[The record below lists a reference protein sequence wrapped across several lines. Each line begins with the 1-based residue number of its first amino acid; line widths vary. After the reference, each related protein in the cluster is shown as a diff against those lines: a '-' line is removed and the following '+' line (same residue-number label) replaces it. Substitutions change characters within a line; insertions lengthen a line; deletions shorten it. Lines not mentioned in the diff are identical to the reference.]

1 MLFSKI
7 YKLNVV
13 CIPAYNE
20 EAKIK
25 DMVKKSL
32 PHVDKVIVCDD
43 GSTDNTAAL
52 AKKAGAI
59 VISHETNLGYGA
71 AISALFD
78 YCRKN
83 NAEIMVTLDGDG
95 QHNPDQ
101 VPDLINVILKH
112 NVDVVIGSRS
122 LKDDNDLPSYRKTG
136 IKIITATINSATN
149 LKVTDSQS
157 GFRAYSKAAIDLIH
171 PSESGMSVSTEILL
185 NVSNNG
191 LSIAEVPITVSYQ
204 GDTSTEHPVKHGSHV
219 IASTLKYVSI
229 KHPMYF
235 YGLPGIIIFI
245 SGLIMGV
252 SFLDG
257 YLDPNEPTVL
267 YGLML
272 GSIISILLGSL
283 MIITS
288 ILLFSMA
295 NLIRGTR

>member
-1 MLFSKI
+1 MKI
-7 YKLNVV
+7 V

-20 EAKIK
+20 EIKIN
-25 DMVKKSL
+25 DVVKKSL
-32 PHVDKVIVCDD
+32 PYADKVIVCDD
-43 GSTDNTAAL
+43 GSTDDTAAL
-52 AKKAGAI
+52 AKKAGAV
-59 VISHETNLGYGA
+59 VISHEKNQGYGA
-71 AISALFD
+71 TISTLFD

-101 VPDLINVILKH
+101 IPDLINVILKH
-112 NVDVVIGSRS
+112 KVDVVIGARS
-122 LKDDNDLPSYRKTG
+122 LRDDKNLPSYRKTG
-136 IKIITATINSATN
+136 IKIITSTINSATN

-157 GFRAYSKAAIDLIH
+157 GFRAYSKEAINLIR
-171 PSESGMSVSTEILL
+171 PTESGMAVSTEIL
-185 NVSNNG
+185 VKISNNG
-191 LSIAEVPITVSYQ
+191 LSMAEVPITVSYI
-204 GDTSTEHPVKHGSHV
+204 GDTSTEHPVTHGTHV
-219 IASTLKYVSI
+219 IGSTLKYVSI

-235 YGLPGIIIFI
+235 YGLPGILLFI

-257 YLDPNEPTVL
+257 YLDPAAPKIL

-272 GSIISILLGSL
+272 GSIISVLLGSM

>member
-1 MLFSKI
+1 MKI
-7 YKLNVV
+7 V

-20 EAKIK
+20 EIKIN
-25 DMVKKSL
+25 DVVKKSL
-32 PHVDKVIVCDD
+32 PYADKVIVCDD
-43 GSTDNTAAL
+43 GSTDDTAAL
-52 AKKAGAI
+52 AKKAGAV
-59 VISHETNLGYGA
+59 VISHEKNQGYGA
-71 AISALFD
+71 TISTLFD

-101 VPDLINVILKH
+101 IPDLINVILKH
-112 NVDVVIGSRS
+112 KVDVVIGSRS
-122 LKDDNDLPSYRKTG
+122 LKDDKDLPSYRKTG
-136 IKIITATINSATN
+136 IKIITSTINSATN

-157 GFRAYSKAAIDLIH
+157 GFRAYSKEAIDQIY
-171 PSESGMSVSTEILL
+171 PTESGMAVSTEIL
-185 NVSNNG
+185 VKISNNG
-191 LSIAEVPITVSYQ
+191 LSLAEVPITVSYI
-204 GDTSTEHPVKHGSHV
+204 GDTSTEHPVTHGTHV
-219 IASTLKYVSI
+219 IGSTLKYVSI

-235 YGLPGIIIFI
+235 YGMPGILFFI
-245 SGLIMGV
+245 SGLILGI

-257 YLDPNEPTVL
+257 YLDPNTPKIL

-272 GSIISILLGSL
+272 GSIISILLGSM

>member
-1 MLFSKI
+1 LKI
-7 YKLNVV
+7 A

-25 DMVKKSL
+25 DVIKKSL
-32 PHVDKVIVCDD
+32 PYVDKVVVCDD
-43 GSTDNTAAL
+43 GSTDDTAVV
-52 AKKAGAI
+52 AKKAGAV
-59 VISHETNLGYGA
+59 VISHEKNLGYGA
-71 AISALFD
+71 TISTLFD
-78 YCRKN
+78 YCRN

-95 QHNPDQ
+95 QHDPDQ
-101 VPDLINVILKH
+101 IPDLINVILKH

-122 LKDDNDLPSYRKTG
+122 LRDEKDLPSYRRAG
-136 IKIITATINSATN
+136 IKIITSTINSATN

-157 GFRAYSKAAIDLIH
+157 GFRAYAKSAIDLIH
-171 PSESGMSVSTEILL
+171 PTESGMAVSTEILL
-185 NVSNNG
+185 SISNNG
-191 LSIAEVPITVSYQ
+191 LSMAEVPITVSYT
-204 GDTSTEHPVKHGSHV
+204 GNTSSEHPVTHGSHV
-219 IASTLKYVSI
+219 IGTTLKYVSI

-235 YGLPGIIIFI
+235 YGIPGILLFI

-257 YLDPNEPTVL
+257 YLDPVAPKVL
-267 YGLML
+267 YGLIL
-272 GSIISILLGSL
+272 GSIISILLGSM

>member
-1 MLFSKI
+1 LKI
-7 YKLNVV
+7 V

-20 EAKIK
+20 EIKIN
-25 DMVKKSL
+25 DVVKKSL
-32 PHVDKVIVCDD
+32 PYADKVIVCDD
-43 GSTDNTAAL
+43 GSTDDTAAL

-59 VISHETNLGYGA
+59 VISHEKNQGYGA
-71 AISALFD
+71 TISTLFD

-101 VPDLINVILKH
+101 IPDLINVILKH

-122 LKDDNDLPSYRKTG
+122 LKDDKDLPSYRKTG
-136 IKIITATINSATN
+136 IKVITSTINSATN

-157 GFRAYSKAAIDLIH
+157 GFRAYSKEAIDLIF
-171 PSESGMSVSTEILL
+171 PTESGMAVSTEIL
-185 NVSNNG
+185 VKISNNG
-191 LSIAEVPITVSYQ
+191 LSLAEVPITVSYI
-204 GDTSTEHPVKHGSHV
+204 GDTSTQHPVTHGTHV
-219 IASTLKYVSI
+219 IGSTLKYVSI

-235 YGLPGIIIFI
+235 YGIPGILFFI
-245 SGLIMGV
+245 SGLIFGI

-257 YLDPNEPTVL
+257 YLDPNAPKIL

-272 GSIISILLGSL
+272 GSIISILLGSM

>member
-1 MLFSKI
+1 LKI
-7 YKLNVV
+7 V

-20 EAKIK
+20 EIKIN
-25 DMVKKSL
+25 DVVKKSL
-32 PHVDKVIVCDD
+32 PYADKVIVCDD
-43 GSTDNTAAL
+43 GSTDDTAAL
-52 AKKAGAI
+52 AKKAGAV
-59 VISHETNLGYGA
+59 VISHEKNQGYGA
-71 AISALFD
+71 TISTLFD

-101 VPDLINVILKH
+101 IPDLINVILKH
-112 NVDVVIGSRS
+112 KVDVVIGSRS
-122 LKDDNDLPSYRKTG
+122 LKDDKDLPSYRKTG
-136 IKIITATINSATN
+136 IKIITSTINSATN

-157 GFRAYSKAAIDLIH
+157 GFRAYSKEAINLIR
-171 PSESGMSVSTEILL
+171 PTESGMAVSTEIL
-185 NVSNNG
+185 VKISNNG
-191 LSIAEVPITVSYQ
+191 LSMAEVPITVSYI
-204 GDTSTEHPVKHGSHV
+204 GDTSTEHPVTHGTHV
-219 IASTLKYVSI
+219 IGSTLKYVSI

-235 YGLPGIIIFI
+235 YGLPGVLLFI

-257 YLDPNEPTVL
+257 YLDPGAPKIL

-272 GSIISILLGSL
+272 GSIISILLGSM

>member
-1 MLFSKI
+1 
-7 YKLNVV
+7 LNIV

-20 EAKIK
+20 EAKIN
-25 DMVKKSL
+25 DVVKKAL
-32 PHVDKVIVCDD
+32 LYVDKVVVCDD
-43 GSTDNTAAL
+43 GSSDNTATV

-59 VISHETNLGYGA
+59 VVSHKTNQGYGA
-71 AISALFD
+71 AISTLFD

-101 VPDLINVILKH
+101 IPDLISVIIKH

-122 LKDDNDLPSYRKTG
+122 LKDDKNLPSYRKTG
-136 IKIITATINSATN
+136 IKIITSTINSATN

-157 GFRAYSKAAIDLIH
+157 GFRAYSKTAIDLIR
-171 PSESGMSVSTEILL
+171 PTESGMSASTEILL
-185 NVSNNG
+185 KISNNG
-191 LSIAEVPITVSYQ
+191 LSMAEVPITVSYT
-204 GDTSTEHPVKHGSHV
+204 GDTSTEHPVTHGSHV
-219 IASTLKYVSI
+219 IGTTLKYVSI

-235 YGLPGIIIFI
+235 YGIPGILLFI

-252 SFLDG
+252 AFLDG
-257 YLDPNEPTVL
+257 YLDPVAPKVL
-267 YGLML
+267 YGLIL
-272 GSIISILLGSL
+272 GSIISILLGSM

>member
-1 MLFSKI
+1 M
-7 YKLNVV
+7 KLV
-13 CIPAYNE
+13 CIPTYNE
-20 EAKIK
+20 ERKIK
-25 DMVKKSL
+25 EVVKKAL

-43 GSTDNTAAL
+43 GSTDKTAVL
-52 AKKAGAI
+52 AEKAGAT
-59 VISHETNLGYGA
+59 VISHEKNLGYGA
-71 AISALFD
+71 AISTLFD

-101 VPDLINVILKH
+101 IPDLINVILKH

-122 LKDDNDLPSYRKTG
+122 LSDDKDLPSYRRTG
-136 IKIITATINSATN
+136 IKIITSTINSATN

-157 GFRAYSKAAIDLIH
+157 GFRAYSKEAIDLIH
-171 PSESGMSVSTEILL
+171 TTESGMAVSTEIL
-185 NVSNNG
+185 VKISNNG
-191 LSIAEVPITVSYQ
+191 LSLAEVPITVSYI
-204 GDTSTEHPVKHGSHV
+204 GDTSTEHPVTHGTHV
-219 IASTLKYVSI
+219 IGSTLKYVSI

-235 YGLPGIIIFI
+235 YGLPGILLFI
-245 SGLIMGV
+245 SGLILGI

-257 YLDPNEPTVL
+257 YLDPNTPKIL

-272 GSIISILLGSL
+272 GSIISILLGSM

>member
-1 MLFSKI
+1 MKI
-7 YKLNVV
+7 V

-20 EAKIK
+20 EIKIN
-25 DMVKKSL
+25 DVVKKSL
-32 PHVDKVIVCDD
+32 PYADKVIVCDD
-43 GSTDNTAAL
+43 GSTDDTAAL
-52 AKKAGAI
+52 AKKAGAV
-59 VISHETNLGYGA
+59 VISHEKNQGYGA
-71 AISALFD
+71 TISTLFD

-101 VPDLINVILKH
+101 IPDLISVIIKH

-122 LKDDNDLPSYRKTG
+122 LKDDKNLPSYRKTG
-136 IKIITATINSATN
+136 IKIITSTINSATN

-157 GFRAYSKAAIDLIH
+157 GFRAYSKEAIDLIH
-171 PSESGMSVSTEILL
+171 PTESGMAVSTEIL
-185 NVSNNG
+185 VKISNNG
-191 LSIAEVPITVSYQ
+191 LSMAEVPITVSYI
-204 GDTSTEHPVKHGSHV
+204 GDTSTEHPVTHGTHV
-219 IASTLKYVSI
+219 IGSTLKYVSI

-235 YGLPGIIIFI
+235 YGLPGVLLFI

-257 YLDPNEPTVL
+257 YLDPAAPKIL

-272 GSIISILLGSL
+272 GSIISILLGSM

>member
-1 MLFSKI
+1 LKI
-7 YKLNVV
+7 V

-20 EAKIK
+20 EIKIN
-25 DMVKKSL
+25 DVVKKSL
-32 PHVDKVIVCDD
+32 PYADKVIVCDD
-43 GSTDNTAAL
+43 GSTDDTAAL
-52 AKKAGAI
+52 AKKAGAV
-59 VISHETNLGYGA
+59 VISHEKNQGYGTT
-71 AISALFD
+71 ISTLFD

-101 VPDLINVILKH
+101 IPDLINVILKH
-112 NVDVVIGSRS
+112 KVDVVIGSRS
-122 LKDDNDLPSYRKTG
+122 LKDDKDLPSYRKTG
-136 IKIITATINSATN
+136 IKIITSTINSATN

-157 GFRAYSKAAIDLIH
+157 GFRAYSKEAIDLIH
-171 PSESGMSVSTEILL
+171 PTESGMAVSTEIL
-185 NVSNNG
+185 VKISNNG
-191 LSIAEVPITVSYQ
+191 LSMAEVPITVSYI
-204 GDTSTEHPVKHGSHV
+204 GDTSTEHPVTHGTHV
-219 IASTLKYVSI
+219 IGSTLKYVSI

-235 YGLPGIIIFI
+235 YGLPGILLFI
-245 SGLIMGV
+245 SGLIMGI

-257 YLDPNEPTVL
+257 YLDPSAPKIL

-272 GSIISILLGSL
+272 GSIISILLGSM

>member
-1 MLFSKI
+1 MKI
-7 YKLNVV
+7 V

-20 EAKIK
+20 EIKIN
-25 DMVKKSL
+25 DVVKKSL
-32 PHVDKVIVCDD
+32 PYADKVIVCDD
-43 GSTDNTAAL
+43 GSTDDTAAL
-52 AKKAGAI
+52 AKKAGAV
-59 VISHETNLGYGA
+59 VISHEKNLGYGA
-71 AISALFD
+71 TISTLFD
-78 YCRKN
+78 YCREN

-101 VPDLINVILKH
+101 IPDLINVILKH
-112 NVDVVIGSRS
+112 KVDVVIGSRS
-122 LKDDNDLPSYRKTG
+122 LRDDKNLPSYRKTG
-136 IKIITATINSATN
+136 IKIITSTINSATN

-157 GFRAYSKAAIDLIH
+157 GFRAYSKEAIDLIH
-171 PSESGMSVSTEILL
+171 PTESGMAVSTEIL
-185 NVSNNG
+185 VKISNNG
-191 LSIAEVPITVSYQ
+191 LSMAEVPITVSYI
-204 GDTSTEHPVKHGSHV
+204 GDTSTEHPVTHGTHV
-219 IASTLKYVSI
+219 IGSTLKYVSI

-235 YGLPGIIIFI
+235 YGLPGILLFI

-257 YLDPNEPTVL
+257 YLDPAAPKIL

-272 GSIISILLGSL
+272 GSIISVLLGSM

>member
-1 MLFSKI
+1 MKI
-7 YKLNVV
+7 V

-20 EAKIK
+20 EIKIN
-25 DMVKKSL
+25 DVVKKSL
-32 PHVDKVIVCDD
+32 PYADKVIVCDD
-43 GSTDNTAAL
+43 GSTDDTAAL
-52 AKKAGAI
+52 AKKAGAV
-59 VISHETNLGYGA
+59 VISHEKNQGYGA
-71 AISALFD
+71 TISTLFD

-101 VPDLINVILKH
+101 IPDLINVILKH
-112 NVDVVIGSRS
+112 KVDVVIGSRS
-122 LKDDNDLPSYRKTG
+122 LKDDKDLPSYRKTG
-136 IKIITATINSATN
+136 IKIITSTINSATN

-157 GFRAYSKAAIDLIH
+157 GFRAYSKEAINLIR
-171 PSESGMSVSTEILL
+171 PTESGMAVSTEIL
-185 NVSNNG
+185 VKISNNG
-191 LSIAEVPITVSYQ
+191 LSMAEVPITVSYI
-204 GDTSTEHPVKHGSHV
+204 GDTSTEHPVTHGTHV
-219 IASTLKYVSI
+219 IGSTLKYVSI

-235 YGLPGIIIFI
+235 YGLPGVLLFI

-257 YLDPNEPTVL
+257 YLDPAAPKIL

-272 GSIISILLGSL
+272 GSIISILLGSM

>member
-1 MLFSKI
+1 MKI
-7 YKLNVV
+7 V

-20 EAKIK
+20 EIKIN
-25 DMVKKSL
+25 DVVKKSL
-32 PHVDKVIVCDD
+32 PYADKVIVCDD
-43 GSTDNTAAL
+43 GSTDDTAAL
-52 AKKAGAI
+52 AKKAGAV
-59 VISHETNLGYGA
+59 VISHEKNQGYGA
-71 AISALFD
+71 TISTLFD

-101 VPDLINVILKH
+101 IPDLINVILKH
-112 NVDVVIGSRS
+112 KVDVVIGSRS
-122 LKDDNDLPSYRKTG
+122 LKDDKNLPSYRKTG
-136 IKIITATINSATN
+136 IKIITSTINSATN

-157 GFRAYSKAAIDLIH
+157 GFRAYSKEAINLIR
-171 PSESGMSVSTEILL
+171 PTESGMAVSTEIL
-185 NVSNNG
+185 VKISNNG
-191 LSIAEVPITVSYQ
+191 LSMAEVPITVSYI
-204 GDTSTEHPVKHGSHV
+204 GDTSTEHPVTHGTHV
-219 IASTLKYVSI
+219 IGSTLKYVSI

-235 YGLPGIIIFI
+235 YGLPGILLFI
-245 SGLIMGV
+245 SGLIMGI

-257 YLDPNEPTVL
+257 YLDPGAPKIL

-272 GSIISILLGSL
+272 GSIISILLGSM

>member
-1 MLFSKI
+1 MKI
-7 YKLNVV
+7 V

-20 EAKIK
+20 EIKIN
-25 DMVKKSL
+25 DVVKKSL
-32 PHVDKVIVCDD
+32 PYADKVIVCDD
-43 GSTDNTAAL
+43 GSTDDTAAL
-52 AKKAGAI
+52 AKKAGAV
-59 VISHETNLGYGA
+59 VISHEKNQGYGA
-71 AISALFD
+71 TISTLFD

-101 VPDLINVILKH
+101 IPDLINVILKH
-112 NVDVVIGSRS
+112 KVDVVIGSRS
-122 LKDDNDLPSYRKTG
+122 LKDDKDLPSYRKTG
-136 IKIITATINSATN
+136 IKIITSTINSATN

-157 GFRAYSKAAIDLIH
+157 GFRAYSKEAIDLIH
-171 PSESGMSVSTEILL
+171 PTESGMAVSTEIL
-185 NVSNNG
+185 VKISNNG
-191 LSIAEVPITVSYQ
+191 LSMAEVPITVSYI
-204 GDTSTEHPVKHGSHV
+204 GDTSTEHPVTHGTHV
-219 IASTLKYVSI
+219 IGSTLKYVSI

-235 YGLPGIIIFI
+235 YGLPGILLFI

-257 YLDPNEPTVL
+257 YLDLAAPKIL

-272 GSIISILLGSL
+272 GSIISILLGSM

>member
-1 MLFSKI
+1 MKI
-7 YKLNVV
+7 V

-20 EAKIK
+20 EIKIN
-25 DMVKKSL
+25 DVVKKSL
-32 PHVDKVIVCDD
+32 PYADKVIVCDD
-43 GSTDNTAAL
+43 GSTDDTAAL
-52 AKKAGAI
+52 AKKAGAV
-59 VISHETNLGYGA
+59 VISHEKNQGYGA
-71 AISALFD
+71 TISTLFD
-78 YCRKN
+78 YCREN

-101 VPDLINVILKH
+101 IPDLINVILKH
-112 NVDVVIGSRS
+112 KVDVVIGSRS
-122 LKDDNDLPSYRKTG
+122 LKDDKDLPSYRKTG
-136 IKIITATINSATN
+136 IKIITSTINSATN

-157 GFRAYSKAAIDLIH
+157 GFRAYSKEAIDLIH
-171 PSESGMSVSTEILL
+171 PTESGMGISTEIL
-185 NVSNNG
+185 VKISNNG
-191 LSIAEVPITVSYQ
+191 LSIAEVPITVSYI
-204 GDTSTEHPVKHGSHV
+204 GNTSTEHPVTHGTHV
-219 IASTLKYVSI
+219 IGTTLKYVSI

-235 YGLPGIIIFI
+235 YGLPGIILFI

-257 YLDPNEPTVL
+257 YLDLAAPKIL

-272 GSIISILLGSL
+272 GSIISILLGSM

>member
-1 MLFSKI
+1 MKI
-7 YKLNVV
+7 V

-20 EAKIK
+20 EIKIN
-25 DMVKKSL
+25 DVVKKSL
-32 PHVDKVIVCDD
+32 PYADKVIVCDD
-43 GSTDNTAAL
+43 GSTDDTAAL
-52 AKKAGAI
+52 AKKAGAV
-59 VISHETNLGYGA
+59 VISHEKNQGYGA
-71 AISALFD
+71 TISTLFD

-101 VPDLINVILKH
+101 IPDLISVIIKH

-122 LKDDNDLPSYRKTG
+122 LKDDKNLPSYRKTG
-136 IKIITATINSATN
+136 IKIITSTINSATN

-157 GFRAYSKAAIDLIH
+157 GFRAYSKEAIDLIH
-171 PSESGMSVSTEILL
+171 PTESGMGISTEIL
-185 NVSNNG
+185 VKISNNG
-191 LSIAEVPITVSYQ
+191 LSIAEVPITVSYI
-204 GDTSTEHPVKHGSHV
+204 GNTSTEHPVTHGTHV
-219 IASTLKYVSI
+219 IGTTLKYVSI

-235 YGLPGIIIFI
+235 YGLPGIILFI

-257 YLDPNEPTVL
+257 YLDLVAPKIL

-272 GSIISILLGSL
+272 GSIISILLGSM

>member
-1 MLFSKI
+1 MNI
-7 YKLNVV
+7 V

-20 EAKIK
+20 EIKIK
-25 DMVKKSL
+25 DVIKKAL
-32 PHVDKVIVCDD
+32 LHADEVVVCDD
-43 GSTDNTAAL
+43 GSSDNTAAL
-52 AKKAGAI
+52 AKKAGAT
-59 VISHETNLGYGA
+59 VVSHKTNQGYGA
-71 AISALFD
+71 AISTLFD

-95 QHNPDQ
+95 QHSPDQ
-101 VPDLINVILKH
+101 IPDLINVIIKH

-122 LKDDNDLPSYRKTG
+122 LKDDKNLPSYRKTG
-136 IKIITATINSATN
+136 IKKRTSTINSATN

-157 GFRAYSKAAIDLIH
+157 GFRAYSKTAIDLIR
-171 PSESGMSVSTEILL
+171 PTESGMSVSTEILL
-185 NVSNNG
+185 KISNNG
-191 LSIAEVPITVSYQ
+191 LSIAEVPITVSYH

-219 IASTLKYVSI
+219 IGTTLKYVSI

-235 YGLPGIIIFI
+235 YGIPGIILFI

-257 YLDPNEPTVL
+257 YLDPVAPKVL
-267 YGLML
+267 YGLIL
-272 GSIISILLGSL
+272 GSIISILLGSM

>member
-1 MLFSKI
+1 MKI
-7 YKLNVV
+7 V

-20 EAKIK
+20 EIKIN
-25 DMVKKSL
+25 DVVKKSL
-32 PHVDKVIVCDD
+32 PYADKVIVCDD
-43 GSTDNTAAL
+43 GSTDDTAAL
-52 AKKAGAI
+52 AKKAGAV
-59 VISHETNLGYGA
+59 VISHEKNQGYGA
-71 AISALFD
+71 TISTLFD

-101 VPDLINVILKH
+101 IPDLINVILKH
-112 NVDVVIGSRS
+112 KVDVVIGSRS
-122 LKDDNDLPSYRKTG
+122 LKDDKDLPSYRKTG
-136 IKIITATINSATN
+136 IKIITSTINSATN

-157 GFRAYSKAAIDLIH
+157 GFRAYSKEAIDLIH
-171 PSESGMSVSTEILL
+171 PTESGMAVSTEIL
-185 NVSNNG
+185 VKISNNG
-191 LSIAEVPITVSYQ
+191 LSMAEVPITVSYI
-204 GDTSTEHPVKHGSHV
+204 GDTSTEHPVTHGTHV
-219 IASTLKYVSI
+219 IGSTLKYVSI

-235 YGLPGIIIFI
+235 YGIPGILLFI
-245 SGLIMGV
+245 SGLIFGI

-257 YLDPNEPTVL
+257 YLDPNAPKIL

-272 GSIISILLGSL
+272 GSIISILLGSM

>member
-1 MLFSKI
+1 MKI
-7 YKLNVV
+7 V

-20 EAKIK
+20 EIKIN
-25 DMVKKSL
+25 DVVKKSL
-32 PHVDKVIVCDD
+32 PYADKVIVCDD
-43 GSTDNTAAL
+43 GSTDDTAAL
-52 AKKAGAI
+52 AKKAGAV
-59 VISHETNLGYGA
+59 VISHEKNQGYGA
-71 AISALFD
+71 TISTLFD

-101 VPDLINVILKH
+101 IPDLISVIIKH

-122 LKDDNDLPSYRKTG
+122 LKDDKNLPSYRKTG
-136 IKIITATINSATN
+136 IKIITSTINSATN

-157 GFRAYSKAAIDLIH
+157 GFRAYSKEAIDLIH
-171 PSESGMSVSTEILL
+171 PTESGMAVSTEIL
-185 NVSNNG
+185 VKISNNG
-191 LSIAEVPITVSYQ
+191 LSMAEVPITESYI
-204 GDTSTEHPVKHGSHV
+204 GDTSTEHPVTHGTHV
-219 IASTLKYVSI
+219 IGSTLKYVSI

-235 YGLPGIIIFI
+235 YGLPGILLFI
-245 SGLIMGV
+245 SGLIMGI

-257 YLDPNEPTVL
+257 YLDPNAPKIL

-272 GSIISILLGSL
+272 GSIISILLGSM

>member
-1 MLFSKI
+1 MKI
-7 YKLNVV
+7 V

-20 EAKIK
+20 ETKIK
-25 DMVKKSL
+25 DVIKKSL
-32 PHVDKVIVCDD
+32 PYVDKVVVCDD
-43 GSTDNTAAL
+43 GSTDDTAVL

-59 VISHETNLGYGA
+59 VISHETNQGYGA
-71 AISALFD
+71 AIATLFD

-95 QHNPDQ
+95 QHSPDQ
-101 VPDLINVILKH
+101 VPDLTNVILKH

-122 LKDDNDLPSYRKTG
+122 LRNDKDLPSYRKAG
-136 IKIITATINSATN
+136 IKIITSTINSATN

-157 GFRAYSKAAIDLIH
+157 GFRAYSKTAIGLIR
-171 PSESGMSVSTEILL
+171 PTESGMSVSTEILL
-185 NVSNNG
+185 KISNNG
-191 LSIAEVPITVSYQ
+191 LSIAEVPITVSYH
-204 GDTSTEHPVKHGSHV
+204 GNTSTEHPVKHGTHV

-235 YGLPGIIIFI
+235 YGIPGILLFI

-257 YLDPNEPTVL
+257 YLDPVEPKVL
-267 YGLML
+267 YGLIL
-272 GSIISILLGSL
+272 GSIISILLGSM